1 MDCQDFQLLQRYQS
15 LELQTVPKQTFRIQ
29 IAAASLHT
37 LPTVHQI
44 NTGTS
49 TGEKNH
55 NKTLQHEIILCL
67 ILCHKLKEF
76 KGYNEAA
83 KYLGK

>member
-15 LELQTVPKQTFRIQ
+15 LELQTVPKQTFIIQ

-55 NKTLQHEIILCL
+55 NKILQHKIILCL
-67 ILCHKLKEF
+67 TGADYSVSQTERIQGL
-76 KGYNEAA
+76 
-83 KYLGK
+83 